1 MSTRALTIGILL
13 SGATL
18 FACSSAARIS
28 TGRPTS
34 DRTPTST
41 GDVVNSTRDPG
52 VDEVA
57 CGIPATVEVL
67 TAGVKWLT
75 VSDAKPRPDEY
86 VDPNYRTARGSVV
99 ELAGGEQIVIPNPT
113 DVANITGATSDSPI
127 RIALVESKPRSYFYI
142 GLRHIDTGVEVFGD
156 CHGLNEI
163 LQHQV
168 ADLGLKAADLE
179 RLLTESPEQLLPT
192 TTVPLTPEQK
202 WVSTEWSQ
210 RQILPGETPESVL
223 KDLSAATLY
232 VRLPGSF
239 VSSADHKSPTL
250 CTRIV
255 DVGSNSCIGLGS
267 PGLNG
272 PATIAIGAGHPLEV
286 VVADA
291 SSKYTTAVP
300 VGKGDMTAAIAAMTK
315 DPSLVLGLDITE
327 IEVRD
332 GLVASMTATLGVYP
346 PDPEAKPLL
355 VISEI
360 KF

>member
-127 RIALVESKPRSYFYI
+127 RIALVERDRK
-142 GLRHIDTGVEVFGD
+142 
-156 CHGLNEI
+156 
-163 LQHQV
+163 
-168 ADLGLKAADLE
+168 
-179 RLLTESPEQLLPT
+179 
-192 TTVPLTPEQK
+192 
-202 WVSTEWSQ
+202 
-210 RQILPGETPESVL
+210 SV
-223 KDLSAATLY
+223 
-232 VRLPGSF
+232 V
-239 VSSADHKSPTL
+239 
-250 CTRIV
+250 
-255 DVGSNSCIGLGS
+255 
-267 PGLNG
+267 
-272 PATIAIGAGHPLEV
+272 
-286 VVADA
+286 
-291 SSKYTTAVP
+291 
-300 VGKGDMTAAIAAMTK
+300 
-315 DPSLVLGLDITE
+315 
-327 IEVRD
+327 
-332 GLVASMTATLGVYP
+332 
-346 PDPEAKPLL
+346 
-355 VISEI
+355 
-360 KF
+360 